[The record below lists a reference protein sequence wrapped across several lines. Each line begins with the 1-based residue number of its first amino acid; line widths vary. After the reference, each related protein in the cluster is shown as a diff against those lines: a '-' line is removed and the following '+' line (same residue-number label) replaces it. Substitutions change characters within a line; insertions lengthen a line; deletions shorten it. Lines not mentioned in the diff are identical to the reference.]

1 MPAGG
6 VNPIPDCQ
14 MTWVF
19 GLLETLEDR
28 GGRDDGYKIARDLQF
43 KFSDLL
49 KVMKTAEILG
59 FVSTPDGDV
68 VLEPLGKHF
77 IESDINQRKLMVRE
91 QLKQLGLFAYLMRLL
106 RAQEDRSLSKEVVLE
121 HLAMLLPNERPEKMF
136 STIVNWGRFAE
147 LFGYNKDE
155 DRFYLDHDD

>member
-1 MPAGG
+1 MPGRI
-6 VNPIPDCQ
+6 NPIPDCQ
-14 MTWVF
+14 LTWVF

-68 VLEPLGKHF
+68 VLEPLR
-77 IESDINQRKLMVRE
+77 QAMARE
-91 QLKQLGLFAYLMRLL
+91 RRQCPQV
-106 RAQEDRSLSKEVVLE
+106 DR
-121 HLAMLLPNERPEKMF
+121 P
-136 STIVNWGRFAE
+136 
-147 LFGYNKDE
+147 
-155 DRFYLDHDD
+155 

>member
-6 VNPIPDCQ
+6 VNPIQDCQ

-59 FVSTPDGDV
+59 FVTTPDGDV
-68 VLEPLGKHF
+68 VLEPLGKQI
-77 IESDINQRKLMVRE
+77 IESDINQRKLIVRE

-121 HLAMLLPNERPEKMF
+121 HLAMLLPNERPERMF

>member
-1 MPAGG
+1 MPTSG

-59 FVSTPDGDV
+59 FVSTPYGDV
-68 VLEPLGKHF
+68 VLEPLGKQF
-77 IESDINQRKLMVRE
+77 IESEINQRKLIVRE
-91 QLKQLGLFAYLMRLL
+91 QLKQIGLFAYLMRLL

-121 HLAMLLPNERPEKMF
+121 HLAMLLPNERPETMF
-136 STIVNWGRFAE
+136 ATIVNWGRFAE